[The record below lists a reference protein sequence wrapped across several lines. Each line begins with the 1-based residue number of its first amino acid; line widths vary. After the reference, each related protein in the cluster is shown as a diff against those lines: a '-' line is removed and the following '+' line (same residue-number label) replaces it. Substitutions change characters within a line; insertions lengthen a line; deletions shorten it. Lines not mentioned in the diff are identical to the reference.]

1 MSTVAAPIRSRVTV
15 AILAAV
21 LLVYFVLLG
30 ERAIQL
36 IGSGRAVGIGLGVA
50 VLLLPLIGA
59 ILMVFELNFGR
70 RTQKLAGI
78 LAREGDLPDVSAL
91 ARRPSGRVERSAAD
105 LHFDEVKARVEADG
119 SNWRGWYH
127 LAHAY
132 DLAGDRKRARAAMR
146 YAIDLQAGREPVEKP
161 DADG

>member
-1 MSTVAAPIRSRVTV
+1 MSGVAAPIRSRVTV
-15 AILAAV
+15 AILAVV

-30 ERAIQL
+30 ERAVLL
-36 IGSGRAVGIGLGVA
+36 IGSGRPVGIGLGVG

-59 ILMVFELNFGR
+59 VLVTFEINFGR
-70 RTQKLAGI
+70 RTQKLAGL
-78 LAREGDLPDVSAL
+78 LAQQDDLPDTSTL

-105 LHFDEVKARVEADG
+105 LHFDQVKARVEADEAD
-119 SNWRGWYH
+119 WRGWYH

-146 YAIDLQAGREPVEKP
+146 HAIDLQAGRGPS
-161 DADG
+161 